1 MSKKGVLLLAFG
13 GADSIEDVEP
23 FVKNVLKG
31 RPVTPEVV
39 EKAKER
45 YRLIGGSSPL
55 LKITQAQ
62 AVSIKTILADPSSGW
77 VPRGMTL
84 DFFIGMRF
92 WHPYIKDVVKEM
104 KDAGITEAVAIIMA
118 PHSSRASTG
127 GYVSDIEAALKE
139 TGGVPKVEFVEGW
152 HTHPLYIDA
161 LLEKIEEA
169 LKGAGDGILTI
180 FTAHSLPVPSL
191 AGDPYLEKLNST
203 IACVVKK
210 KPLEWKLAFQ
220 SKGGGAVPWLGPT
233 AEEVIKEAKEAGKK
247 GVLIVP
253 LGFVADHVE
262 TLYDIDILFKKTAIE
277 AGLRFSR
284 AASLNDS
291 PKFISMLAD
300 VIKRHGGAA

>member
-31 RPVTPEVV
+31 RPVSSEAV
-39 EKAKER
+39 EKAKTR

-55 LKITQAQ
+55 LKITKAQ
-62 AVSIKTILADPSSGW
+62 ASSIKNILADPSSGW
-77 VPRGMTL
+77 VPRGSEP

-92 WHPYIKDVVKEM
+92 WRPYIKDVVKEM
-104 KDAGITEAVAIIMA
+104 KDAGIIDAVAIIMA

-127 GYVSDIEAALKE
+127 GYITDIEAALKE
-139 TGGVPKVEFVEGW
+139 TGGVPNIEFVESW

-169 LKGAGDGILTI
+169 LKHDGEGILTI
-180 FTAHSLPVPSL
+180 FTAHSLPVSSL
-191 AGDPYLEKLNST
+191 SGDPYLEKLNAT
-203 IACVVKK
+203 IAEVVKK

-220 SKGGGAVPWLGPT
+220 SKGGGQMPWLGPG

-277 AGLRFSR
+277 AGLKFLR

-291 PKFISMLAD
+291 EKFTSMLAD
-300 VIKRHGGAA
+300 VIKRHGGVV

>member
-62 AVSIKTILADPSSGW
+62 AVSIKTILAEDD
-77 VPRGMTL
+77 VPPE
-84 DFFIGMRF
+84 FFIGMRF
-92 WHPYIKDVVKEM
+92 WHPYIKDTLKEM
-104 KDAGITEAVAIIMA
+104 KDSGITEAVAIIMA

-152 HTHPLYIDA
+152 HTHPLYIDSI
-161 LLEKIEEA
+161 LEKIEKA
-169 LKGAGDGILTI
+169 IKGASEGILAI
-180 FTAHSLPVPSL
+180 FTAHSLPMSSL
-191 AGDPYLEKLNST
+191 AGDVYLEKLNAT
-203 IACVVKK
+203 IDCILKK

-220 SKGGGAVPWLGPT
+220 SKGGGPLPWLGPG
-233 AEEVIKEAKEAGKK
+233 AEEAIKEAKEAGKK
-247 GVLIVP
+247 GGLIVP
-253 LGFVADHVE
+253 LRF
-262 TLYDIDILFKKTAIE
+262 F
-277 AGLRFSR
+277 AG
-284 AASLNDS
+284 
-291 PKFISMLAD
+291 P
-300 VIKRHGGAA
+300 

>member
-62 AVSIKTILADPSSGW
+62 AVSIKTILAEDDVTPE
-77 VPRGMTL
+77 
-84 DFFIGMRF
+84 FFIGMRF
-92 WHPYIKDVVKEM
+92 WHPYIKDTLKEM
-104 KDAGITEAVAIIMA
+104 KDSGITEAVAIIMA

-127 GYVSDIEAALKE
+127 GYVSDIEEALKE
-139 TGGVPKVEFVEGW
+139 TGGVPKIEFVEGW
-152 HTHPLYIDA
+152 HTHPLYIEA

-169 LKGAGDGILTI
+169 LKGAGDGIRTI
-180 FTAHSLPVPSL
+180 FTAHSLPLPSL
-191 AGDPYLEKLNST
+191 AGDPYVEKLNAT
-203 IACVVKK
+203 IDCVVKK
-210 KPLEWKLAFQ
+210 KPLDWKLAFQ
-220 SKGGGAVPWLGPT
+220 SKGGGAAPWLGPG

-277 AGLRFSR
+277 AGLGFLR

-291 PKFISMLAD
+291 GKFISMLAE
-300 VIKRHGGAA
+300 VIKRHGGAH

>member
-31 RPVTPEVV
+31 RLVTPEVV
-39 EKAKER
+39 EKAKAR

-55 LKITQAQ
+55 LKITRAQ
-62 AVSIKTILADPSSGW
+62 AVSIKTILAKDD
-77 VPRGMTL
+77 VTTE
-84 DFFIGMRF
+84 FFIGMRF
-92 WHPYIKDVVKEM
+92 WHPYIKDTLKEM
-104 KDAGITEAVAIIMA
+104 KDSGIIEAVAIIMA

-139 TGGVPKVEFVEGW
+139 TGGGSKVEFVEGW

-169 LKGAGDGILTI
+169 LKGAGDGILII

-191 AGDPYLEKLNST
+191 AGDPYVEKLNST
-203 IACVVKK
+203 IAEVVKK
-210 KPLEWKLAFQ
+210 KPLDWKLAFQ
-220 SKGGGAVPWLGPT
+220 SKGGRAAPWLGPG
-233 AEEVIKEAKEAGKK
+233 AEEGIREAKEAGKK

-262 TLYDIDILFKKTAIE
+262 TLYDIDILFKKIAIE
-277 AGLRFSR
+277 AGLGFLR

-291 PKFISMLAD
+291 GKFTSMLAE
-300 VIKRHGGAA
+300 VIKRHGGAH